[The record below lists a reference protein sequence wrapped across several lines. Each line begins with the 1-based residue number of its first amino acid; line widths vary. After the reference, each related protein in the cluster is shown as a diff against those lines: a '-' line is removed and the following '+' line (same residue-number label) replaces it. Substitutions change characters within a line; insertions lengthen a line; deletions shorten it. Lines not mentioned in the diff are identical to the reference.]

1 LHIGGTVNSHIKYI
15 PAVFLLLAILLIP
28 PPALAIKFDV
38 WKTGM
43 TLTEIVETA
52 RANNI
57 PLTQAGVIPKDSGFS
72 QRFINERFWKASS
85 VGYLTKLFG
94 VNSTVSMRI
103 SSEQP
108 RELYEIE
115 ILMAGR
121 MDKKQLYPKLIN
133 MLIDKYGP
141 PDKPKRNLK
150 TAYQWTLNDT
160 DQIKLK
166 LFSAPVLTYTDIS
179 YKKAAE
185 AKSRYKYQNQGNGT
199 IKNDADKF

>member
-1 LHIGGTVNSHIKYI
+1 MNSYIKCI
-15 PAVFLLLAILLIP
+15 PAISLLLATLLMP

-43 TLTEIVETA
+43 TLTEMVETA
-52 RANNI
+52 IANNI
-57 PLTQAGVIPKDSGFS
+57 PLTQAGVISQDSGFS
-72 QRFINERFWKASS
+72 QSFINERFWRASS

-103 SSEQP
+103 GAEQP
-108 RELYEIE
+108 RVLYEIE
-115 ILMAGR
+115 ILMTGR
-121 MDKKQLYPKLIN
+121 MDKKQLYSKLIN

-160 DQIKLK
+160 EQIKLK

-185 AKSRYKYQNQGNGT
+185 AKIRYQNQENGT